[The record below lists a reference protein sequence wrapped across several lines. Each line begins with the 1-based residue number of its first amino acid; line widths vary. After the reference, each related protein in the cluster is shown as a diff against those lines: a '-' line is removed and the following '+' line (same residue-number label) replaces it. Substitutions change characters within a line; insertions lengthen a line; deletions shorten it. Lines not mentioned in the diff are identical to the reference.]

1 MVDDCDRIKR
11 IGTFLLLSLILFVF
25 LHRLWL
31 ERSISMPPVLMKT
44 AFLEPP
50 AVLFA
55 DPLLRSLQDYQSRL
69 KRKMPLEAPLEQQKM
84 DLEYFF
90 DS

>member
-1 MVDDCDRIKR
+1 MDDCARIKR
-11 IGTFLLLSLILFVF
+11 LGTFLLLSLILFVF

-31 ERSISMPPVLMKT
+31 ERSAMPIQRTFALQQQ
-44 AFLEPP
+44 P
-50 AVLFA
+50 AAVFA
-55 DPLLRSLQDYQSRL
+55 DPLLRTLQKYQRKL
-69 KRKMPLEAPLEQQKM
+69 AYKMPLHKTPET